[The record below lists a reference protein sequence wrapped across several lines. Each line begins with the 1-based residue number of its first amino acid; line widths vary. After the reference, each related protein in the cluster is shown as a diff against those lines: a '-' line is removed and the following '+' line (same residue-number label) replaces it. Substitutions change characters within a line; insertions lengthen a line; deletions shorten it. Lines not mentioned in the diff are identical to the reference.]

1 MRRIVSVDS
10 EAAATAATSAT
21 LPVAAAT
28 LLVVFAA
35 LLLAGAGAEAQELGS
50 AWSGWQRVAPIF
62 GPGAG
67 SGFVRVP
74 LSESVDAGDTGNYA
88 TLRIVD
94 DTDTGVPYAIDPDN
108 KIASDERALPLS
120 DSGYVAGRYTQ
131 VVVDFGPGG
140 GAHDAVR
147 IVAAEPTYFE
157 RVGVEASDDRNVWRT
172 MRTDAIVYRVTGS
185 PTDPQASDGNQ
196 QIAFD
201 PTHARWLR
209 LRVYDTR
216 AAFDITGA
224 FASSTPDRDPLVPV
238 RAVPTETTA
247 GSSQT
252 WTFRFGGVRVPVTGV
267 RLSGASGEAFARDVS
282 VRWSANGT
290 DFEDLGTTQTL
301 GNRAVDVTN
310 TETFEE
316 VPARAV
322 QVTIDNGSDAP
333 VPGLVP
339 TLLRRPHALVFA
351 AEPGRTYRLLAYGPA
366 AAVARYDLA
375 SVLAARRWQADRVAT
390 VGPFGLNP
398 GYRDRRSVTD
408 RVPWLTTAV
417 FALIAVLLGVFAVFT
432 IRKTARAVAEEAAP

>member
-1 MRRIVSVDS
+1 M
-10 EAAATAATSAT
+10 
-21 LPVAAAT
+21 
-28 LLVVFAA
+28 
-35 LLLAGAGAEAQELGS
+35 
-50 AWSGWQRVAPIF
+50 APIF
-62 GPGAG
+62 VPGTG

-74 LSESVDAGDTGNYA
+74 LNERVDAGEAGNYA

-94 DTDTGVPYAIDPDN
+94 DNDTGVPYAIDPDRR
-108 KIASDERALPLS
+108 IAPAERALPLS
-120 DSGYVAGRYTQ
+120 DRGYVAGRYTQ

-140 GAHDAVR
+140 GAHDAVC
-147 IVAAEPTYFE
+147 ILAPEPTYFE
-157 RVGVEASDDRNVWRT
+157 RVGVEASDDRTLWRT
-172 MRTDAIVYRVTGS
+172 MRTDAIVYRVNGNAS
-185 PTDPQASDGNQ
+185 DPQASDGNQ

-201 PTHARWLR
+201 PTLARWLR
-209 LRVYDTR
+209 LRVYDAR
-216 AAFDITGA
+216 AAFDIAGV
-224 FASSTPDRDPLVPV
+224 FASSTPDRDPLVSV
-238 RAVPTETTA
+238 RAVPAETTA

-252 WTFRFGGVRVPVTGV
+252 WTFRFGGTRVPVTGV
-267 RLSGASGEAFARDVS
+267 RLIGTPGAAFARDVS
-282 VRWSANGT
+282 VRWSANGA
-290 DFEDLGTTQTL
+290 DFENLGTTQTL

-351 AEPGRTYRLLAYGPA
+351 AEPGRTYRLLAGGPA
-366 AAVARYDLA
+366 TAVARYDLG

-390 VGPFGLNP
+390 IGAFGLNP
-398 GYRDRRSVTD
+398 GYRDRRPVTD

-432 IRKTARAVAEEAAP
+432 IRKTARAVTDESTP

>member
-1 MRRIVSVDS
+1 MKRPAVIVGG
-10 EAAATAATSAT
+10 TAAV
-21 LPVAAAT
+21 LVLAA
-28 LLVVFAA
+28 AA
-35 LLLAGAGAEAQELGS
+35 LLFAGAGADAQALGS
-50 AWSGWQRVAPIF
+50 AWSGWQRVAPILV
-62 GPGAG
+62 PGTG

-74 LSESVDAGDTGNYA
+74 LNESVDAGENGTYA

-94 DTDTGVPYAIDPDN
+94 DTDSGVPYAIDPDRA
-108 KIASDERALPLS
+108 IASDERALPLS

-140 GAHDAVR
+140 AAHDAIR

-157 RVGVEASDDRNVWRT
+157 RVGVEASDDRNLWRT
-172 MRTDAIVYRVTGS
+172 MRTDAIVYRVAGNPS
-185 PTDPQASDGNQ
+185 DPQASDGNQ

-224 FASSTPDRDPLVPV
+224 FASETPDRDPLVPV
-238 RAVPTETTA
+238 RAAPIETTA
-247 GSSQT
+247 GNSQT

-267 RLSGASGEAFARDVS
+267 RLSGAPGAAFARDVS

-290 DFEDLGTTQTL
+290 EFEDLGTAQTL

-322 QVTIDNGSDAP
+322 LVTIDNGSDSP

-351 AEPGRTYRLLAYGPA
+351 AEPGRTYRLLVGGPA

-375 SVLAARRWQADRVAT
+375 SVLAARRWQADRVASI
-390 VGPFGLNP
+390 GPFDLNP
-398 GYRDRRSVTD
+398 GYRDQRSVTD
-408 RVPWLTTAV
+408 RIPWLTSAV
-417 FALIAVLLGVFAVFT
+417 FAVIAVLLGAFAVLT
-432 IRKTARAVAEEAAP
+432 IRKTARAVAEEATP

>member
-1 MRRIVSVDS
+1 MTRPAIIG
-10 EAAATAATSAT
+10 AAAI
-21 LPVAAAT
+21 
-28 LLVVFAA
+28 A
-35 LLLAGAGAEAQELGS
+35 LLLAGTGAAGQELGS
-50 AWSGWQRVAPIF
+50 AWSGWQRFAPIQV
-62 GPGAG
+62 PGRG

-74 LSESVDAGDTGNYA
+74 LDERVDAGDTGNYA

-94 DTDTGVPYAIDPDN
+94 DSDSAVPYAIDPDN

-147 IVAAEPTYFE
+147 IVAAQPTYFE
-157 RVGVEASDDRNVWRT
+157 RVGVEASDDRSVWRT
-172 MRTDAIVYRVTGS
+172 MRTDAIVYRVTGRA
-185 PTDPQASDGNQ
+185 TDPQASEGNQ

-216 AAFDITGA
+216 AAFDITGV

-238 RAVPTETTA
+238 RAARAETSA

-252 WTFRFGGVRVPVTGV
+252 WTFRFGGGRVPVTGV
-267 RLSGASGEAFARDVS
+267 RLTGASGEAFARDVS

-290 DFEDLGTTQTL
+290 DFEDLAATQML

-316 VPARAV
+316 VPARAM
-322 QVTIDNGSDAP
+322 QVTIDNGSDSP

-351 AEPGRTYRLLAYGPA
+351 AEPGRTYRLLSGGPA
-366 AAVARYDLA
+366 AAVARYDLG
-375 SVLAARRWQADRVAT
+375 SVLAARRWQADRVAA
-390 VGPFGLNP
+390 VGPFALNA
-398 GYRDRRSVTD
+398 GFRDQRPVTD
-408 RVPWLTTAV
+408 RLPWLTTAV
-417 FALIAVLLGVFAVFT
+417 FGVIALLLGAFAVFT
-432 IRKTARAVAEEAAP
+432 IRKTARAVTEDAAPSTTPES